1 MTRDLLTDRET
12 ARILGKKINTLYK
25 TVDFFDSNDEDEW
38 DLIEGEHFEF
48 TRQSGDYRERRFYEE
63 GVEALAEYFDRNTPG
78 LIKLVA
84 EALTHRRRKRKQM
97 LVSRRITQELIEAGS
112 MLEVRGELGFVS
124 RKTCINVLQTNGRG
138 INNSIDRLS
147 QLGLLDGEEG
157 LEIEKHFLLSDEG
170 EKIWSQR
177 GLANMAIDMS
187 NNSRITKARKAWV
200 GAVGEVVE
208 DCFKVEVKRL
218 AAAPQRIDKAIAKAK
233 RAARDTCQ
241 VTGKKKARGRELS
254 LDGHHL
260 FDKSNRSDLA
270 DFHDNILVVES
281 SIHSDFHSWKGGSG
295 CEPKDFLNYSS
306 EIRGDLFDSSNS
318 RSMERF
324 NRLTVKLTQLQK
336 NYENNH
342 LRYH

>member
-1 MTRDLLTDRET
+1 MMRDLLTDSET
-12 ARILGKKINTLYK
+12 AKILRKRIDTLYN
-25 TVDFFDSNDEDEW
+25 TVDIFDSNDKDEW
-38 DLIEGEHFEF
+38 VLNEGEHFEF
-48 TRQSGDYRERRFYEE
+48 TTRSGEYRARRFYEE

-112 MLEVRGELGFVS
+112 LLEVRGELGFVS
-124 RKTCINVLQTNGRG
+124 RKICRNILQTNGRG

-147 QLGLLDGEEG
+147 QSGMLDGEEG
-157 LEIEKHFLLSDEG
+157 LEIEKHFLLSEEG
-170 EKIWSQR
+170 EKIWSQK
-177 GLANMAIDMS
+177 GLASMAVDMS
-187 NNSRITKARKAWV
+187 HNSSINKARKAWV

-208 DCFKVEVKRL
+208 DCFKIEIKRL
-218 AAAPQRIDKAIAKAK
+218 AAAPLRIDQAIAKAK
-233 RAARDTCQ
+233 RAVRDTCQ
-241 VTGKKKARGRELS
+241 VTGKKKARGKDLS

-270 DFHDNILVVES
+270 DFSDNILVLES

>member
-12 ARILGKKINTLYK
+12 ARILGKKINSLYK
-25 TVDFFDSNDEDEW
+25 TVDFFDSDDKDEW
-38 DLIEGEHFEF
+38 DLVEGEHFEF
-48 TRQSGDYRERRFYEE
+48 TTRSGDYRERRFYEE
-63 GVEALAEYFDRNTPG
+63 GVEALAEYLDRNTPG
-78 LIKLVA
+78 IIKLVG

-97 LVSRRITQELIEAGS
+97 LVSRRITQELIESGS
-112 MLEVRGELGFVS
+112 LVEVRGELGFVG

-147 QLGLLDGEEG
+147 QSGMLDGEEG
-157 LEIEKHFLLSDEG
+157 LEIEKHFLLSEEG
-170 EKIWSQR
+170 EKIWSQK
-177 GLANMAIDMS
+177 GLASMAVDMS
-187 NNSRITKARKAWV
+187 HNSSINKARKAWV

-208 DCFKVEVKRL
+208 DCFKIEIKRL
-218 AAAPQRIDKAIAKAK
+218 AAAPLRIDQAIAKAK
-233 RAARDTCQ
+233 RAVRDTCQ
-241 VTGKKKARGRELS
+241 VTGKKKARGKDLS

-270 DFHDNILVVES
+270 DFSDNILVVES
-281 SIHSDFHSWKGGSG
+281 SIHSDFHSWKGSSG

>member
-1 MTRDLLTDRET
+1 MELNLAVPRLQGGVLRSATMSPQTSQRVQGPICPLSSTEISPTCL
-12 ARILGKKINTLYK
+12 
-25 TVDFFDSNDEDEW
+25 
-38 DLIEGEHFEF
+38 
-48 TRQSGDYRERRFYEE
+48 SGS
-63 GVEALAEYFDRNTPG
+63 L
-78 LIKLVA
+78 
-84 EALTHRRRKRKQM
+84 
-97 LVSRRITQELIEAGS
+97 
-112 MLEVRGELGFVS
+112 LEVRGELGFVG

-147 QLGLLDGEEG
+147 QSGMLDGEEG

-170 EKIWSQR
+170 EKIWSQK
-177 GLANMAIDMS
+177 GLASMAIDMS
-187 NNSRITKARKAWV
+187 HNSSINKARKAWV
-200 GAVGEVVE
+200 GAIGEVVE
-208 DCFKVEVKRL
+208 DCFKIEIKRL
-218 AAAPQRIDKAIAKAK
+218 ASAPLRIDKAIAKAK
-233 RAARDTCQ
+233 RAVRDTCQ
-241 VTGKKKARGRELS
+241 VTGKKKAKGKDLS

-270 DFHDNILVVES
+270 DFSDNILVVES
-281 SIHSDFHSWKGGSG
+281 SIRSDFHSWKGGSG
-295 CEPKDFLNYSS
+295 CEPKDFLIYSS

>member
-12 ARILGKKINTLYK
+12 ARILGKKINSLYK
-25 TVDFFDSNDEDEW
+25 TVDFFDSDDKDEW
-38 DLIEGEHFEF
+38 DLVEGEHFEF
-48 TRQSGDYRERRFYEE
+48 TTRSGDYRERRFYEE

-78 LIKLVA
+78 IIKLVG

-97 LVSRRITQELIEAGS
+97 LVSRRITQELIESGS
-112 MLEVRGELGFVS
+112 LVEVRGELGFVA

-147 QLGLLDGEEG
+147 QSGTLDGEEG
-157 LEIEKHFLLSDEG
+157 LEIEKHFLLSEEG
-170 EKIWSQR
+170 EKIWSQK
-177 GLANMAIDMS
+177 GLASIAVDMRH
-187 NNSRITKARKAWV
+187 NSSITKARKAWV

-208 DCFKVEVKRL
+208 DCFKIEIKRL
-218 AAAPQRIDKAIAKAK
+218 ASAPLRIDKAIARAK
-233 RAARDTCQ
+233 RAVRDTCQ
-241 VTGKKKARGRELS
+241 VTGKKKARGKNLS

-260 FDKSNRSDLA
+260 FDKANRSDLA
-270 DFHDNILVVES
+270 DFSDNILVVES

-295 CEPKDFLNYSS
+295 CEPKDFLNFSS
-306 EIRGDLFDSSNS
+306 EIRSDLFDSSNS

>member
-1 MTRDLLTDRET
+1 M
-12 ARILGKKINTLYK
+12 
-25 TVDFFDSNDEDEW
+25 
-38 DLIEGEHFEF
+38 IE
-48 TRQSGDYRERRFYEE
+48 SGS
-63 GVEALAEYFDRNTPG
+63 L
-78 LIKLVA
+78 
-84 EALTHRRRKRKQM
+84 
-97 LVSRRITQELIEAGS
+97 
-112 MLEVRGELGFVS
+112 LEVRGELGFVG

-147 QLGLLDGEEG
+147 QSGMLDGEEG
-157 LEIEKHFLLSDEG
+157 LEIEKHFLLSEEG
-170 EKIWSQR
+170 EKIWSQK
-177 GLANMAIDMS
+177 GLASMAIDMS
-187 NNSRITKARKAWV
+187 HNSSINKARKAWV

-208 DCFKVEVKRL
+208 DCFKIEIKRL
-218 AAAPQRIDKAIAKAK
+218 AAAPLRIDQAIAKAK
-233 RAARDTCQ
+233 RAVRDTCQ
-241 VTGKKKARGRELS
+241 VTGKKKARGKDLS

-260 FDKSNRSDLA
+260 FDKSKRSDLA
-270 DFHDNILVVES
+270 DFSDNILVVES

>member
-12 ARILGKKINTLYK
+12 ARILGKKINSLYK
-25 TVDFFDSNDEDEW
+25 TVDFFDSDDKDEW
-38 DLIEGEHFEF
+38 DLVEGEHFEF
-48 TRQSGDYRERRFYEE
+48 TTRSGDYRERRFYEE

-78 LIKLVA
+78 IIKLVG

-97 LVSRRITQELIEAGS
+97 LVSRRITQELIESGS
-112 MLEVRGELGFVS
+112 LVEVRGELGFVGL
-124 RKTCINVLQTNGRG
+124 KTCINVLQTNGRG

-147 QLGLLDGEEG
+147 QSGMLDGEEG
-157 LEIEKHFLLSDEG
+157 LEIEKHFLLSEEG
-170 EKIWSQR
+170 EKIWSQK
-177 GLANMAIDMS
+177 GLASMAIDMS
-187 NNSRITKARKAWV
+187 HNSSINKARKAWV

-208 DCFKVEVKRL
+208 DCFKIEIKRL
-218 AAAPQRIDKAIAKAK
+218 AAAPLRIDQAIAKAK
-233 RAARDTCQ
+233 RAVRDTCQ
-241 VTGKKKARGRELS
+241 VTGKKKARGKDLS

-260 FDKSNRSDLA
+260 FDKCNRSDLA
-270 DFHDNILVVES
+270 DFSDNILVVES

-306 EIRGDLFDSSNS
+306 EIRGDLFDASNS

>member
-12 ARILGKKINTLYK
+12 ARILGKKINSLYK
-25 TVDFFDSNDEDEW
+25 TVDFFDSDDKDEW
-38 DLIEGEHFEF
+38 DLVEGEHFEF
-48 TRQSGDYRERRFYEE
+48 TTRSGDYRERRFYEE
-63 GVEALAEYFDRNTPG
+63 GVEALAEYLDRNTPG
-78 LIKLVA
+78 IIKLVG

-97 LVSRRITQELIEAGS
+97 LVSRRITQELIESGS
-112 MLEVRGELGFVS
+112 LVEVRGELGFVG

-147 QLGLLDGEEG
+147 QSGMLDGEEG
-157 LEIEKHFLLSDEG
+157 LEIEKHFLLSEEG
-170 EKIWSQR
+170 EKIWSQK
-177 GLANMAIDMS
+177 GLASMAIDMS
-187 NNSRITKARKAWV
+187 HNSSINKARKAWV

-208 DCFKVEVKRL
+208 DCFKIEIKRL
-218 AAAPQRIDKAIAKAK
+218 VAAPLRIDQAIAKAK
-233 RAARDTCQ
+233 RAVRDTCQ
-241 VTGKKKARGRELS
+241 VTGKKKARGKDLS

-260 FDKSNRSDLA
+260 FDKCNRSDLA
-270 DFHDNILVVES
+270 DFSDNILVVEA

>member
-1 MTRDLLTDRET
+1 MARDSLTDRET
-12 ARILGKKINTLYK
+12 AKILRKKINTLYK
-25 TVDFFDSNDEDEW
+25 TVDFFDSNNEDEW

-48 TRQSGDYRERRFYEE
+48 KRQSGDDRERRFYEE
-63 GVEALAEYFDRNTPG
+63 GVEALAEYYDRNTPG
-78 LIKLVA
+78 IVKLVS
-84 EALTHRRRKRKQM
+84 EALTHRRRRRKQM

-112 MLEVRGELGFVS
+112 LLEVRGELGFVS
-124 RKTCINVLQTNGRG
+124 RKTCINILQTNGRG
-138 INNSIDRLS
+138 INNSIERLC
-147 QLGLLDGEEG
+147 QTGLLDGEEG
-157 LEIEKHFLLSDEG
+157 LEIEKHFLLSEEG
-170 EKIWSQR
+170 KKIWSQK
-177 GLANMAIDMS
+177 GLASMAVDMS
-187 NNSRITKARKAWV
+187 HNSSITKVRKAWV

-208 DCFKVEVKRL
+208 DCFKIEIKRL
-218 AAAPQRIDKAIAKAK
+218 SAAPLRIDKAIATAK

-241 VTGKKKARGRELS
+241 VTGKKKARGRDLS

-270 DFHDNILVVES
+270 DFSDNILVVES

-295 CEPKDFLNYSS
+295 CQPKDFLNFSS
-306 EIRGDLFDSSNS
+306 EIRSDLFDSSNR

-324 NRLTVKLTQLQK
+324 NSLTVRLTQLQK

>member
-1 MTRDLLTDRET
+1 MARDLLTDRET
-12 ARILGKKINTLYK
+12 AKVLGKRINTLYK
-25 TVDFFDSNDEDEW
+25 AVDFFDSDDNDEW

-48 TRQSGDYRERRFYEE
+48 TTRSGDYRERRFYEE

-84 EALTHRRRKRKQM
+84 EALTHRRRRRKQM
-97 LVSRRITQELIEAGS
+97 LVSRRITQELIEADS
-112 MLEVRGELGFVS
+112 MLEVRGELGFVG

-138 INNSIDRLS
+138 INNSIQRLVQS
-147 QLGLLDGEEG
+147 GRLDGEEG
-157 LEIEKHFLLSDEG
+157 LELDKHFLLREDG
-170 EKIWSQR
+170 EKIWSQK
-177 GLANMAIDMS
+177 GLASMAIDMCH
-187 NNSRITKARKAWV
+187 NSSITKARKAWV

-208 DCFKVEVKRL
+208 DCFKIEIKRL
-218 AAAPQRIDKAIAKAK
+218 AAAPLRIDKAIAKAK

-241 VTGKKKARGRELS
+241 VTGKKKARGRDLS

-270 DFHDNILVVES
+270 DFSDNILVVES

-295 CEPKDFLNYSS
+295 CEPKDFLNFSS
-306 EIRGDLFDSSNS
+306 EIRSDLFDSSNR
-318 RSMERF
+318 RSMDRF
-324 NRLTVKLTQLQK
+324 NSLTVRLTQLQK

>member
-12 ARILGKKINTLYK
+12 ARILGKQINTLYK
-25 TVDFFDSNDEDEW
+25 TVDFFDSDDKDEW
-38 DLIEGEHFEF
+38 DLVEGEHFEF
-48 TRQSGDYRERRFYEE
+48 TTRSGDYRERRFYEE

-78 LIKLVA
+78 IIKLVG

-97 LVSRRITQELIEAGS
+97 LVSRRITQELIESGS
-112 MLEVRGELGFVS
+112 LLEVRGELGFVG

-147 QLGLLDGEEG
+147 QSGMLDGEEG
-157 LEIEKHFLLSDEG
+157 LEIEKHFLLSEVG
-170 EKIWSQR
+170 EKIRSQK
-177 GLANMAIDMS
+177 GLASMAIDMS
-187 NNSRITKARKAWV
+187 HNSSINKARKAWV

-208 DCFKVEVKRL
+208 DCFKIEIKRL
-218 AAAPQRIDKAIAKAK
+218 AAAPLRIDQAIAKAK
-233 RAARDTCQ
+233 RAVRDTCQ
-241 VTGKKKARGRELS
+241 VTGKKKARGKDLS

-260 FDKSNRSDLA
+260 FDKCNRSDLA
-270 DFHDNILVVES
+270 DFSDNILVVES

-306 EIRGDLFDSSNS
+306 EIRGDLFDSSNA

>member
-12 ARILGKKINTLYK
+12 ARILGKQINTLYK
-25 TVDFFDSNDEDEW
+25 TVDFFDSDDKDEW
-38 DLIEGEHFEF
+38 DLVEGEHFEF
-48 TRQSGDYRERRFYEE
+48 TTRSGDYRERRFYEE

-78 LIKLVA
+78 IIKLVG

-97 LVSRRITQELIEAGS
+97 LVSRRITQELIESGS
-112 MLEVRGELGFVS
+112 LLEVRGELGFVG

-147 QLGLLDGEEG
+147 HSGMLDGEEG
-157 LEIEKHFLLSDEG
+157 LEIEKHFLLSEVG
-170 EKIWSQR
+170 EKIWSQK
-177 GLANMAIDMS
+177 GLASMAIDMS
-187 NNSRITKARKAWV
+187 HNSSINKARKAWV

-208 DCFKVEVKRL
+208 DCFKIEIKRL
-218 AAAPQRIDKAIAKAK
+218 AAAPLRIDQAIAKAK
-233 RAARDTCQ
+233 RAVRDTCQ
-241 VTGKKKARGRELS
+241 VTGKKKARGKDLS

-260 FDKSNRSDLA
+260 FDKCNRSDLA
-270 DFHDNILVVES
+270 DFSDNILVVES